1 MELGEVRCTN
11 RFRSRHTLKTV
22 KVSVGVS
29 VSGGLLDLNISTDD
43 ISSQELLDIL
53 KSYQLKKK
61 YYKLKSGEFVNLQE
75 QNLEMLAELMK
86 TLHLTPKE
94 FVKGKMH
101 IPAYRTLYLDQM
113 LESNENIYA
122 NRDRHFR
129 EIVKGFKTINDADF
143 EEPESLSRI
152 MRKYQKNGYKWLR
165 TLEA

>member
-1 MELGEVRCTN
+1 
-11 RFRSRHTLKTV
+11 
-22 KVSVGVS
+22 
-29 VSGGLLDLNISTDD
+29 
-43 ISSQELLDIL
+43 
-53 KSYQLKKK
+53 
-61 YYKLKSGEFVNLQE
+61 
-75 QNLEMLAELMK
+75 MLAELMK

-129 EIVKGFKTINDADF
+129 EIVKGFKTIHDADF

-152 MRKYQKNGYKWLR
+152 CLLYTSFGILLCHPATKDIKWFLR
-165 TLEA
+165 LIIGCCLSLIVPMCACCQFTDIKVP